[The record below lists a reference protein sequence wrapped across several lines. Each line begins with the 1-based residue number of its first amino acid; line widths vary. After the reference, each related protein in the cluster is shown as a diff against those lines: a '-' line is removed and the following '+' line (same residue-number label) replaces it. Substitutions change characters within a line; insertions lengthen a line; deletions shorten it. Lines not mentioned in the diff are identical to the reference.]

1 MTDADARLQRFIEA
15 GGAVPA
21 AADRALL
28 DAILAS
34 GDFLPGLLMADV
46 GAFARLAADPFLR
59 RPKPPE
65 TIARDVRAAAADA
78 TDLAELQRRLRIV
91 RRFEILRLG
100 ARELGWGTTE
110 EVARELSAFADVCM
124 DV

>member
-1 MTDADARLQRFIEA
+1 MNDADGRLHRFIEA
-15 GGAVPA
+15 GGLVPDA
-21 AADRALL
+21 PSDRALL

-78 TDLAELQRRLRIV
+78 TDLAELQRRIRTARAL
-91 RRFEILRLG
+91 EILRLG
-100 ARELGWGTTE
+100 ARALGWG
-110 EVARELSAFADVCM
+110 
-124 DV
+124 